1 MAPSQ
6 PHAAVVP
13 ASFQQKKAYI
23 LASLS
28 IPRDQYTDSSPK
40 GTVDEGIRQLI
51 DKINEMS
58 GYVTTSSCAGR
69 ISVFLEGRKK
79 EKKKDEKISFITPPK
94 ELASVT
100 IEEEDTD
107 INTIKD
113 VKNELFDYCDDGTDR
128 NQQQWLSSSSTI
140 NVGNSSV
147 GGKGNGGRWLFVSHD
162 PLPLTDLKSQSS
174 GYNHIKEHEDNPR
187 NVGRHQ
193 EDSKSLIE
201 FLGMEHLETT
211 ATARTAGQNSR
222 DQHDVDREGNERF
235 VKKQQDNPVVWS
247 DLPKLFCQPDFMSTQ
262 RLIRLKFE
270 PMILHILTASLA
282 HANRILVAA
291 IQAGFRESGAVNL
304 VESPLP
310 AKQPNL
316 LHGHVEYGDRV
327 QVDRE
332 DHNTKTRVSRQSE
345 RGYTTPMVAIRSN
358 GLALESFVGIE
369 HRGHQICIIP
379 EWQIRGLLL
388 QVNQR
393 FEENASRIK
402 RFTELITS
410 DEHERKNKSKQ
421 KKATKVDQYA
431 STNEEWEDA
440 HTRRTRKR
448 EEGLAKAKAKTN
460 DTTNHKPTPTQDS
473 VSFISDLE
481 LLGSAW

>member
-1 MAPSQ
+1 MESPQ
-6 PHAAVVP
+6 LHAGVVP
-13 ASFQQKKAYI
+13 ASFQQRKAHI

-79 EKKKDEKISFITPPK
+79 EKKDEKCSFSNPPK
-94 ELASVT
+94 ELAFVT
-100 IEEEDTD
+100 AEEGTE
-107 INTIKD
+107 INSIKD
-113 VKNELFDYCDDGTDR
+113 VKNELFNYGHDGTDR
-128 NQQQWLSSSSTI
+128 NQQQWFPSSSTI
-140 NVGNSSV
+140 NIGNSSV

-174 GYNHIKEHEDNPR
+174 EHHYIKEHEDYPR
-187 NVGRHQ
+187 NDFRKFQ
-193 EDSKSLIE
+193 EDGKSLIE
-201 FLGMEHLETT
+201 ILGMEHLETA
-211 ATARTAGQNSR
+211 ATARTDGRNSK
-222 DQHDVDREGNERF
+222 DQYDMDTRRSEEF
-235 VKKQQDNPVVWS
+235 VKKQQYVPNIRS

-304 VESPLP
+304 VESRSP
-310 AKQPNL
+310 AKQINL
-316 LHGHVEYGDRV
+316 LHGQVECDDRV
-327 QVDRE
+327 QVVRGNN
-332 DHNTKTRVSRQSE
+332 NTKTRISRETE
-345 RGYTTPMVAIRSN
+345 RGCTTPMVAIRST

-369 HRGHQICIIP
+369 HNGHQFCIVP

-393 FEENASRIK
+393 FEENVSRIK
-402 RFTELITS
+402 RFTDLMTS
-410 DEHERKNKSKQ
+410 NEHERKNKSRQ
-421 KKATKVDQYA
+421 KKATEDDQYG

-440 HTRRTRKR
+440 HTRRARKR
-448 EEGLAKAKAKTN
+448 EEGLAKAKAKID
-460 DTTNHKPTPTQDS
+460 DTTHHKPPPTQDS

-481 LLGSAW
+481 LLG